1 MSQDAHSGPAPLT
14 SHEALMWTVERDPI
28 LRSSFL
34 NLTLLD
40 RAPDY
45 DRFRARMASAIR
57 GLPRLRQRV
66 ELAQLP
72 LTPPEWVDDRDFD
85 LGYHLRRVALPA
97 PGSDRQLLDLGAQW
111 LQDPFDPQRP
121 LWQMTVVEGLSGGR
135 AALLAK
141 LHHAV
146 TDGVGG
152 VRLSSSFIDLSRD
165 APDPEPVSDD
175 GADEPALFESE
186 TVRLMGEMRRQ
197 LGRVPHAVSGMW
209 SGAVEIASHP
219 QSLGREAAD
228 VVESARSVVRQA
240 LVTDGARS
248 PLWAGRRST
257 ARHFEIL
264 SIDLDE
270 AKRTAGALDGTVN
283 DVFVTGVAG
292 GAAAYHRARGAEAD
306 ELRISMPVSTR
317 HDRSV
322 GGNSFTPARVLVPA
336 GIVDPLERFRA
347 VHERLATVKAERAL
361 GLADALTGVLTGLP
375 GPLLTRLVRQQVQ
388 TVDLA
393 ASNVRGAPVE
403 IFIAGARVLSN
414 HPMGPTGGTAFNAS
428 VLSYCSQL
436 DMGINS
442 DTAAIDDP
450 ALLRHCIADSLAEVM
465 AAAPAT

>member
-1 MSQDAHSGPAPLT
+1 MSHEAQPGSVPLT
-14 SHEALMWTVERDPI
+14 GHEALMLTVERDPV

-40 RAPDY
+40 RAPY
-45 DRFRARMASAIR
+45 YGRFRARMVSAIR
-57 GLPRLRQRV
+57 GLPRLHQRV

-72 LTPPEWVDDRDFD
+72 LAPPEWVDDPDFD
-85 LGYHLRRVALPA
+85 LDYHLRRLALPA
-97 PGSDRQLLDLGAQW
+97 PGTDRQLLDLGAQW
-111 LQDPFDPQRP
+111 LQDPFDPRRP

-141 LHHAV
+141 IHHAV

-152 VRLSSSFIDLSRD
+152 VRLSASFIDLSRD

-175 GADEPALFESE
+175 GTPRPFEGGPI
-186 TVRLMGEMRRQ
+186 RLMTEMRHQ
-197 LGRVPHAVSGMW
+197 LERVPHAVSGVW

-219 QSLGREAAD
+219 RGAVD
-228 VVESARSVVRQA
+228 MVESARSMVRQA

-257 ARHFEIL
+257 TRHFEIL

-270 AKRTAGALDGTVN
+270 AKRTAGALGGTVN

-292 GAAAYHRARGAEAD
+292 GAAAYHRARGVDAE

-336 GIVDPLERFRA
+336 GILDPVERFGA
-347 VHERLATVKAERAL
+347 VHDRLATVKAERAL

-375 GPLLTRLVRQQVQ
+375 GPLLTRLVRQQVE

-393 ASNVRGAPVE
+393 ASNVRGSPVDLYV
-403 IFIAGARVLSN
+403 AGARVLSN

-428 VLSYCSQL
+428 VLSYRSQL

-442 DTAAIDDP
+442 DSAAVDDP
-450 ALLRHCIADSLAEVM
+450 VLLRHCIAESLAEVM
-465 AAAPAT
+465 AAAPA

>member
-1 MSQDAHSGPAPLT
+1 ML
-14 SHEALMWTVERDPI
+14 TVERDPI

-40 RAPDY
+40 CAPDHE
-45 DRFRARMASAIR
+45 RFRARMAGAIR

-66 ELAQLP
+66 EMAQLP
-72 LTPPEWVDDRDFD
+72 LTPPEWVEDPDFD
-85 LGYHLRRVALPA
+85 LDYHLRRVALPA
-97 PGSDRQLLDLGAQW
+97 PGTDRQLLDLGAQV
-111 LQDPFDPQRP
+111 LQDPFDPCRP
-121 LWQMTVVEGLSGGR
+121 LWQMTIVEGLSGGR

-141 LHHAV
+141 LHHTV

-165 APDPEPVSDD
+165 APDPEPVESD
-175 GADEPALFESE
+175 GADEPGRFESGPA
-186 TVRLMGEMRRQ
+186 RLMNEMRRQ
-197 LGRVPHAVSGMW
+197 LGRVPQAVTGMW
-209 SGAVEIASHP
+209 SGAVEIAMHP
-219 QSLGREAAD
+219 QSLGREAVD
-228 VVESARSVVRQA
+228 VMESARSVVRQA

-248 PLWAGRRST
+248 PLWAGKRST

-270 AKRTAGALDGTVN
+270 AKRSAKALGGTVN

-292 GAAAYHRARGAEAD
+292 GAAAYHRARGVDAD

-322 GGNSFTPARVLVPA
+322 GGNAFTPARVLVPA
-336 GIVDPLERFRA
+336 GIVDPVERFRA
-347 VHERLATVKAERAL
+347 VHDRLTEVKAERAL

-403 IFIAGARVLSN
+403 IFVAGARVLSN
-414 HPMGPTGGTAFNAS
+414 HPMGPTGGTAFNIS

-450 ALLRHCIADSLAEVM
+450 VLLRDCIAESLAEVM
-465 AAAPAT
+465 KAAPAA

>member
-1 MSQDAHSGPAPLT
+1 MSHDAQPGPEPLT
-14 SHEALMWTVERDPI
+14 GHEALMLTVERDPV

-45 DRFRARMASAIR
+45 GRFRARMANAIR

-72 LTPPEWVDDRDFD
+72 LAPPEWVDDPDFD
-85 LGYHLRRVALPA
+85 LDYHLRRVALPA
-97 PGSDRQLLDLGAQW
+97 PGTDRQLLDLGGQW
-111 LQDPFDPQRP
+111 LQDPFDPRRP

-152 VRLSSSFIDLSRD
+152 VRLSTSFIDLSRD
-165 APDPEPVSDD
+165 APDPEPESGD
-175 GADEPALFESE
+175 GAFEPAPFE
-186 TVRLMGEMRRQ
+186 TGPTRLMTEMRRQ
-197 LGRVPHAVSGMW
+197 LERVPHAVSGMW

-228 VVESARSVVRQA
+228 VMESARSMVRQA

-257 ARHFEIL
+257 GRHFEIL

-270 AKRTAGALDGTVN
+270 AKRTAGALGGTVN

-292 GAAAYHRARGAEAD
+292 GAASYHRARGVDAE

-336 GIVDPLERFRA
+336 GILDPVERFRA
-347 VHERLATVKAERAL
+347 VHDRLATAKAERAL

-375 GPLLTRLVRQQVQ
+375 GPLLTRLVRQQVE

-393 ASNVRGAPVE
+393 ASNVRGSPVD
-403 IFIAGARVLSN
+403 IFVAGARVLSN

-428 VLSYCSQL
+428 VLSYRSQL

-442 DTAAIDDP
+442 DSAAIDDP
-450 ALLRHCIADSLAEVM
+450 VLLRHCIAESLDEVM
-465 AAAPAT
+465 ASTPA

>member
-1 MSQDAHSGPAPLT
+1 ML
-14 SHEALMWTVERDPI
+14 TVERDPI

-40 RAPDY
+40 RAPDHE
-45 DRFRARMASAIR
+45 RFRARMAGAIR

-66 ELAQLP
+66 EMAQLP
-72 LTPPEWVDDRDFD
+72 LTPPEWVKDPDFD
-85 LGYHLRRVALPA
+85 LDYHLRRVALPA
-97 PGSDRQLLDLGAQW
+97 PGTDRQLLDLGAQV
-111 LQDPFDPQRP
+111 LQDPFDPCRP
-121 LWQMTVVEGLSGGR
+121 LWQMTIVEGLSGGR

-141 LHHAV
+141 LHHTV

-165 APDPEPVSDD
+165 APDPEPVESD
-175 GADEPALFESE
+175 GADEPGRFESGPA
-186 TVRLMGEMRRQ
+186 RLMNEMRRQ
-197 LGRVPHAVSGMW
+197 LGRVPQAVTGMW
-209 SGAVEIASHP
+209 SGAVEIAMHP
-219 QSLGREAAD
+219 QSLGREAVD
-228 VVESARSVVRQA
+228 VMESARSVVRQA

-248 PLWAGRRST
+248 PLWAGKRST

-270 AKRTAGALDGTVN
+270 AKRSAKALGGTVN

-292 GAAAYHRARGAEAD
+292 GAAAYHRARGVDAD

-322 GGNSFTPARVLVPA
+322 GGNAFTPARVLVPA
-336 GIVDPLERFRA
+336 GIVDPVERFRA
-347 VHERLATVKAERAL
+347 VHDRLTEVKAERAL

-403 IFIAGARVLSN
+403 IFVAGARVLSN
-414 HPMGPTGGTAFNAS
+414 HPMGPTGGTAFNIS

-450 ALLRHCIADSLAEVM
+450 VLLRDCIAESLAEVM
-465 AAAPAT
+465 KAAPAA

>member
-1 MSQDAHSGPAPLT
+1 MSQDAHPASVPLS

-40 RAPDY
+40 REPDY
-45 DRFRARMASAIR
+45 DRFRARMANAIR

-72 LTPPEWVDDRDFD
+72 LAPPEWVDDPDFD
-85 LGYHLRRVALPA
+85 LDYHLRRVALPA
-97 PGSDRQLLDLGAQW
+97 PGTDRQLLDLGAQW
-111 LQDPFDPQRP
+111 LQDPFDPRRP

-165 APDPEPVSDD
+165 VPDPEPASD
-175 GADEPALFESE
+175 GADGPVRFDSGP
-186 TVRLMGEMRRQ
+186 VRLMTEMRRQ
-197 LGRVPHAVSGMW
+197 LGRVPHAVTGMW
-209 SGAVEIASHP
+209 NGAVEIASHP

-264 SIDLDE
+264 SIDLDD
-270 AKRTAGALDGTVN
+270 AKRTARALDGSVN
-283 DVFVTGVAG
+283 DVFVSGVAG
-292 GAAAYHRARGAEAD
+292 GAAAYHRARGVDAD

-336 GIVDPLERFRA
+336 GILDPIERFRA
-347 VHERLATVKAERAL
+347 VHDRLATVKAERAI
-361 GLADALTGVLTGLP
+361 GMADALTGVLTGLP

-403 IFIAGARVLSN
+403 IFVAGARVLSN

-436 DMGINS
+436 DMGINT
-442 DTAAIDDP
+442 DAAAVDDP
-450 ALLRHCIADSLAEVM
+450 VLLRHCIAESLAEVM
-465 AAAPAT
+465 AAAPAA

>member
-1 MSQDAHSGPAPLT
+1 
-14 SHEALMWTVERDPI
+14 
-28 LRSSFL
+28 
-34 NLTLLD
+34 
-40 RAPDY
+40 
-45 DRFRARMASAIR
+45 MAGAIR

-66 ELAQLP
+66 EMAQLP
-72 LTPPEWVDDRDFD
+72 LTPPEWVEDLDFD
-85 LGYHLRRVALPA
+85 LDYHLRRVALPA
-97 PGSDRQLLDLGAQW
+97 PGTDRQLLDLGAQV
-111 LQDPFDPQRP
+111 LQDPFDPCRP
-121 LWQMTVVEGLSGGR
+121 LWQMTIVEGLSGGR

-141 LHHAV
+141 LHHTV

-165 APDPEPVSDD
+165 APDPEPVESD
-175 GADEPALFESE
+175 GADEPGRFESGPA
-186 TVRLMGEMRRQ
+186 RLMNEMRRQ
-197 LGRVPHAVSGMW
+197 LGRVPQAVTGMW
-209 SGAVEIASHP
+209 SGAVEIATHP
-219 QSLGREAAD
+219 QSLGREAVD
-228 VVESARSVVRQA
+228 VMESARSVVRQA

-248 PLWAGRRST
+248 PLWAGKRST

-270 AKRTAGALDGTVN
+270 AKRAAKALGGTVN

-292 GAAAYHRARGAEAD
+292 GAAAYHRARGVDAD

-322 GGNSFTPARVLVPA
+322 GGNAFTPARVLVPA
-336 GIVDPLERFRA
+336 GIVDPVERFRA
-347 VHERLATVKAERAL
+347 VHDRLTEVKAERAL

-403 IFIAGARVLSN
+403 IFVAGARVLSN
-414 HPMGPTGGTAFNAS
+414 HPMGPTGGTAFNIS

-450 ALLRHCIADSLAEVM
+450 VLLRDCIAESLAEVM
-465 AAAPAT
+465 KAAPAA

>member
-1 MSQDAHSGPAPLT
+1 MSQDAQPGSVPLT
-14 SHEALMWTVERDPI
+14 GPEALMWTVERDPV

-45 DRFRARMASAIR
+45 ERFYARMANAVR

-66 ELAQLP
+66 ELAPLP
-72 LTPPEWVDDRDFD
+72 LAPPEWVDDPEFD
-85 LGYHLRRVALPA
+85 LGYHLRRIALPE
-97 PGSDRQLLDLGAQW
+97 PGTDRQLLDLGAMW
-111 LQDPFDPQRP
+111 LQDPFDQRRP
-121 LWQMTVVEGLSGGR
+121 LWQMRVVEGLSGGR

-152 VRLSSSFIDLSRD
+152 VRLSTSFIDLSRD
-165 APDPEPVSDD
+165 APGPEPVSGD
-175 GADEPALFESE
+175 GAPRPFDSGP
-186 TVRLMGEMRRQ
+186 VRLMTEMRRQ
-197 LGRVPHAVSGMW
+197 LGRVPHAVTGMW

-219 QSLGREAAD
+219 QSLGRDTAD
-228 VVESARSVVRQA
+228 VMESARSMVRQA

-257 ARHFEIL
+257 ARHFEVL

-270 AKRTAGALDGTVN
+270 AKRTAGALGGTVN

-292 GAAAYHRARGAEAD
+292 GAAAYHRARGVDAD

-317 HDRSV
+317 HDRSA

-336 GIVDPLERFRA
+336 GILDPVERFRA
-347 VHERLATVKAERAL
+347 VHDRLASVKAERAL

-375 GPLLTRLVRQQVQ
+375 GPLLTRLVRQQVE

-393 ASNVRGAPVE
+393 ASNVRGAPVD
-403 IFIAGARVLSN
+403 IFVAGALVLSN

-428 VLSYCSQL
+428 VLSYRSQL

-442 DTAAIDDP
+442 DSAAIDDP
-450 ALLRHCIADSLAEVM
+450 VLLRHCIAESLAEIM
-465 AAAPAT
+465 AAAP

>member
-1 MSQDAHSGPAPLT
+1 
-14 SHEALMWTVERDPI
+14 MWTVERDPV

-45 DRFRARMASAIR
+45 DRFAARIANAVR
-57 GLPRLRQRV
+57 VLPRLRQRI

-72 LTPPEWVDDRDFD
+72 LAPPEWVDDPEFD

-97 PGSDRQLLDLGAQW
+97 PGDDRQLLDLGALW
-111 LQDPFDPQRP
+111 LQDPFDTRRP
-121 LWQMTVVEGLSGGR
+121 LWQMTIVEGLSGGR

-165 APDPEPVSDD
+165 APDPEPLTGE
-175 GADEPALFESE
+175 GAVEAAPFESGPI
-186 TVRLMGEMRRQ
+186 RLMTEMRRQ

-209 SGAVEIASHP
+209 SGAVGIASHP
-219 QSLGREAAD
+219 QELGREAAE
-228 VVESARSVVRQA
+228 VLESARSMVRQA

-248 PLWAGRRST
+248 PLWAGKRST

-264 SIDLDE
+264 SIDLDD
-270 AKRTAGALDGTVN
+270 AKRTAGALGGTVN

-292 GAAAYHRARGAEAD
+292 GAAAYHRARGVEAD

-322 GGNSFTPARVLVPA
+322 AGNSFTPARVLVPA
-336 GIVDPLERFRA
+336 GIADPVERFRA
-347 VHERLATVKAERAL
+347 VHERLAAVKAERAL
-361 GLADALTGVLTGLP
+361 GLSDALTSVLTGLP
-375 GPLLTRLVRQQVQ
+375 GPLLTRLVRQQVE

-393 ASNVRGAPVE
+393 ASNVRGAPVD
-403 IFIAGARVLSN
+403 IFVAGARVLSN

-428 VLSYCSQL
+428 VLSYRSQL

-442 DTAAIDDP
+442 DSAAIDDP
-450 ALLRHCIADSLAEVM
+450 VLLRHCIAESLAEVM
-465 AAAPAT
+465 AKAPAT

>member
-1 MSQDAHSGPAPLT
+1 ML
-14 SHEALMWTVERDPI
+14 TVERDPI

-40 RAPDY
+40 REPDHE
-45 DRFRARMASAIR
+45 RFRARMAGAIR

-66 ELAQLP
+66 EMAQLP
-72 LTPPEWVDDRDFD
+72 LTPPEWVKDPDFD
-85 LGYHLRRVALPA
+85 LDYHLRRVALPA
-97 PGSDRQLLDLGAQW
+97 PGTDRQLLDLGAQV
-111 LQDPFDPQRP
+111 LQDPFDPCRP
-121 LWQMTVVEGLSGGR
+121 LWQMTIVEGLSGGR

-141 LHHAV
+141 LHHTV

-165 APDPEPVSDD
+165 APDPEPVESD
-175 GADEPALFESE
+175 GADEPGRFESGPA
-186 TVRLMGEMRRQ
+186 RLMNEMRRQ
-197 LGRVPHAVSGMW
+197 LGRVPQAVTGMW
-209 SGAVEIASHP
+209 SGAVEIAMHP
-219 QSLGREAAD
+219 QSLGREAVD
-228 VVESARSVVRQA
+228 VMESARSVVRQA

-248 PLWAGRRST
+248 PLWAGKRST

-270 AKRTAGALDGTVN
+270 AKRSAKALGGTVN

-292 GAAAYHRARGAEAD
+292 GAAAYHRARGVDAD

-322 GGNSFTPARVLVPA
+322 GGNAFTPARVLVPA
-336 GIVDPLERFRA
+336 GIVDPVERFRA
-347 VHERLATVKAERAL
+347 VHDRLTEVKAERAL

-403 IFIAGARVLSN
+403 IFVAGARVLSN
-414 HPMGPTGGTAFNAS
+414 HPMGPTGGTAFNIS

-450 ALLRHCIADSLAEVM
+450 VLLRDCIAESLAEVM
-465 AAAPAT
+465 KAAPAA

>member
-1 MSQDAHSGPAPLT
+1 MSQDAHPASVPLS

-40 RAPDY
+40 REPDY
-45 DRFRARMASAIR
+45 DRFRARMANAIR

-72 LTPPEWVDDRDFD
+72 LAPPEWVDDPDFD
-85 LGYHLRRVALPA
+85 LDYHLERITLPP
-97 PGSDRQLLDLGAQW
+97 PGTRRQLLDMAQAEAMTS
-111 LQDPFDPQRP
+111 FDRARAPWRAV
-121 LWQMTVVEGLSGGR
+121 LYEGLEGGR
-135 AALLAK
+135 AAYLLK
-141 LHHAV
+141 IHHSM
-146 TDGVGG
+146 TDGQGG
-152 VRLSSSFIDLSRD
+152 VQLVGLLHSRKREPSPEKT
-165 APDPEPVSDD
+165 AP
-175 GADEPALFESE
+175 PA
-186 TVRLMGEMRRQ
+186 RPGEDIGP
-197 LGRVPHAVSGMW
+197 LGVLAEQVARN
-209 SGAVEIASHP
+209 GAVEIASHP

-264 SIDLDE
+264 SIDLDD
-270 AKRTAGALDGTVN
+270 AKRTARALDGSVN
-283 DVFVTGVAG
+283 DVFVSGVAG
-292 GAAAYHRARGAEAD
+292 GAAAYHRARGVDAD

-336 GIVDPLERFRA
+336 GILDPIERFRA
-347 VHERLATVKAERAL
+347 VHDRLATVKAERAI
-361 GLADALTGVLTGLP
+361 GMADALTGVLTGLP

-403 IFIAGARVLSN
+403 IFVAGARVLSN

-436 DMGINS
+436 DMGINT
-442 DTAAIDDP
+442 DAAAVDDP
-450 ALLRHCIADSLAEVM
+450 VLLRHCIAESLAEVM
-465 AAAPAT
+465 AAAPAA

>member
-1 MSQDAHSGPAPLT
+1 MSETRLT
-14 SHEALMWTVERDPI
+14 GHEALMWTVERDPV

-45 DRFRARMASAIR
+45 DRFHARMANAVR

-66 ELAQLP
+66 ELAPLP
-72 LTPPEWVDDRDFD
+72 LSPPEWVDDPEFD

-97 PGSDRQLLDLGAQW
+97 PGTDRQLLDLGAQW
-111 LQDPFDPQRP
+111 LQDPFDPRRP
-121 LWQMTVVEGLSGGR
+121 LWQMTIVEGLSGGR

-165 APDPEPVSDD
+165 APDPEPVSAD
-175 GADEPALFESE
+175 GAPRPFESGPI
-186 TVRLMGEMRRQ
+186 RLMTEMRRQ
-197 LGRVPHAVSGMW
+197 LGRVPHAVTGMW

-219 QSLGREAAD
+219 PGAAD
-228 VVESARSVVRQA
+228 VVESARSMVRQA

-257 ARHFEIL
+257 ARHFEML
-264 SIDLDE
+264 SVDLDE
-270 AKRTAGALDGTVN
+270 AKRAAAALGGTVN

-292 GAAAYHRARGAEAD
+292 GAAAYHRARGVDAD

-317 HDRSV
+317 HDRSA
-322 GGNSFTPARVLVPA
+322 GGNSFAPTRVLVPA
-336 GIVDPLERFRA
+336 GILDPVERFRA
-347 VHERLATVKAERAL
+347 VHDRLATVKAERAL

-375 GPLLTRLVRQQVQ
+375 GPLLTRLVRQQVE

-393 ASNVRGAPVE
+393 ASNVRGAPVD
-403 IFIAGARVLSN
+403 IFVAGALVLSN

-428 VLSYCSQL
+428 VLSYRSQL

-442 DTAAIDDP
+442 DSAAIDDP
-450 ALLRHCIADSLAEVM
+450 VLLRHCIADSLAEVM
-465 AAAPAT
+465 AAA

>member
-1 MSQDAHSGPAPLT
+1 ML
-14 SHEALMWTVERDPI
+14 TVERDPI

-45 DRFRARMASAIR
+45 ERFRARMTGAIR
-57 GLPRLRQRV
+57 GVPRLRQRV

-72 LTPPEWVDDRDFD
+72 LTPPEWVDDPDFD

-97 PGSDRQLLDLGAQW
+97 PGTDRQLLDLGAQW
-111 LQDPFDPQRP
+111 LQDPFDPRRP
-121 LWQMTVVEGLSGGR
+121 LWKMTIVEGLSGGR

-141 LHHAV
+141 LHHTV

-152 VRLSSSFIDLSRD
+152 VRVSSSFIDLSRD
-165 APDPEPVSDD
+165 APDPEPVDSN
-175 GADEPALFESE
+175 GIDEPGRFESGPA
-186 TVRLMGEMRRQ
+186 RLMTEMRRQ
-197 LGRVPHAVSGMW
+197 LGRVPHAVTGMW
-209 SGAVEIASHP
+209 SGAVEIATHP

-228 VVESARSVVRQA
+228 VMESARSVVRQG

-248 PLWAGRRST
+248 PLWAGKRST

-270 AKRTAGALDGTVN
+270 AKGTAKALGGTVN
-283 DVFVTGVAG
+283 DVFVTGVTG
-292 GAAAYHRARGAEAD
+292 GAAAYHRARGVDAD

-322 GGNSFTPARVLVPA
+322 GGNAFTPARVLVPA
-336 GIVDPLERFRA
+336 GIIDPVERFRA
-347 VHERLATVKAERAL
+347 VHDRLTEVKAERAL

-403 IFIAGARVLSN
+403 IFVAGARVLSN

-442 DTAAIDDP
+442 DAAAIDDP
-450 ALLRHCIADSLAEVM
+450 VLLRHCIAESLAEVM
-465 AAAPAT
+465 TAAPAA

>member
-1 MSQDAHSGPAPLT
+1 MSSDAQPGSVPLT
-14 SHEALMWTVERDPI
+14 GHEALMWTVERDPV

-45 DRFRARMASAIR
+45 DRFHARMADAVR

-66 ELAQLP
+66 ELTPLP
-72 LTPPEWVDDRDFD
+72 LAPPEWVDDPEFD
-85 LGYHLRRVALPA
+85 LGYHLRRIALPA
-97 PGSDRQLLDLGAQW
+97 PGSDRQLLDFGAQW
-111 LQDPFDPQRP
+111 LQDPFDPRRP

-165 APDPEPVSDD
+165 APDPEPVSGD
-175 GADEPALFESE
+175 GAPRPFESGPI
-186 TVRLMGEMRRQ
+186 RLMTEMRRQ
-197 LGRVPHAVSGMW
+197 LGRVPHAVTGMW

-219 QSLGREAAD
+219 RGAAD
-228 VVESARSVVRQA
+228 VMESARSMVRQA

-257 ARHFEIL
+257 ARHFEML

-270 AKRTAGALDGTVN
+270 AKRTAAALAGTVN

-292 GAAAYHRARGAEAD
+292 GAAAYHRARGVDAD

-317 HDRSV
+317 HDRSA

-336 GIVDPLERFRA
+336 GIRDPVERFRA
-347 VHERLATVKAERAL
+347 VHDRLATVKAERAL

-375 GPLLTRLVRQQVQ
+375 GPLLTRLVRQQVE

-393 ASNVRGAPVE
+393 ASNVRGAPVD
-403 IFIAGARVLSN
+403 IFVAGALVLSN

-428 VLSYCSQL
+428 VLSYRSQL

-442 DTAAIDDP
+442 DSAAIDDP
-450 ALLRHCIADSLAEVM
+450 VLLRRCISESLAEVL
-465 AAAPAT
+465 AAAP

>member
-1 MSQDAHSGPAPLT
+1 MSHDTQPGSEPLT
-14 SHEALMWTVERDPI
+14 GHEALMLTVERDPV

-45 DRFRARMASAIR
+45 DRFRARMANAIR

-72 LTPPEWVDDRDFD
+72 LAPPEWVDDPEFD
-85 LGYHLRRVALPA
+85 LDYHVRRVALPA
-97 PGSDRQLLDLGAQW
+97 PGTDRQLLDLSALW
-111 LQDPFDPQRP
+111 LQDPFDPRRP

-152 VRLSSSFIDLSRD
+152 VRLSTSFIDLSRD
-165 APDPEPVSDD
+165 APDPEPASDD
-175 GADEPALFESE
+175 SAPVPFESGPS
-186 TVRLMGEMRRQ
+186 RLMTEMRHQ
-197 LGRVPHAVSGMW
+197 LGRVPQAVSGMW

-219 QSLGREAAD
+219 REAAD
-228 VVESARSVVRQA
+228 VMESARSMVRQA

-270 AKRTAGALDGTVN
+270 AKRTAGDLGGTVN

-292 GAAAYHRARGAEAD
+292 GAAAYHRARGVDVD

-322 GGNSFTPARVLVPA
+322 AGNSFTPARVLVPA
-336 GIVDPLERFRA
+336 GILDPVERFRA
-347 VHERLATVKAERAL
+347 VHDRLATVKAERAL

-375 GPLLTRLVRQQVQ
+375 GPLLTRLVRQQVE

-393 ASNVRGAPVE
+393 ASNVRGSPVD
-403 IFIAGARVLSN
+403 IFVAGARILSN

-428 VLSYCSQL
+428 VLSYRSQL

-442 DTAAIDDP
+442 DSAAIDDP
-450 ALLRHCIADSLAEVM
+450 VLLRHCIAESLAEVM
-465 AAAPAT
+465 AAAPAA

>member
-1 MSQDAHSGPAPLT
+1 MSQDAQQGSVPLT
-14 SHEALMWTVERDPI
+14 GHEALMWTVERDPV

-45 DRFRARMASAIR
+45 DRFHARMADAVR

-66 ELAQLP
+66 ELAPLP
-72 LTPPEWVDDRDFD
+72 LTPPEWVDDPEFD

-97 PGSDRQLLDLGAQW
+97 PGTDRQLLDLGAQW
-111 LQDPFDPQRP
+111 LQDPFDPRRP

-152 VRLSSSFIDLSRD
+152 VRLSASFIDLSRD
-165 APDPEPVSDD
+165 APGPEPVGDD
-175 GADEPALFESE
+175 GVPRPFESGPI
-186 TVRLMGEMRRQ
+186 RLMTEMRRQ
-197 LGRVPHAVSGMW
+197 LGRVPHAVTGMW
-209 SGAVEIASHP
+209 SGAVELASHP
-219 QSLGREAAD
+219 QWLGREAAD
-228 VVESARSVVRQA
+228 VMESARSMVRQA

-257 ARHFEIL
+257 ARHFEML

-270 AKRTAGALDGTVN
+270 AKRTGAALEGTVN

-292 GAAAYHRARGAEAD
+292 GAAAYHRARGFDAD

-317 HDRSV
+317 HDRSA
-322 GGNSFTPARVLVPA
+322 GGNAFTPARVLVPA
-336 GIVDPLERFRA
+336 GIVDPVERFRA
-347 VHERLATVKAERAL
+347 VHDRLATVKAERAL

-375 GPLLTRLVRQQVQ
+375 GPLLTRLVRQQVE

-393 ASNVRGAPVE
+393 ASNVRGAPVD
-403 IFIAGARVLSN
+403 IFVAGALVLSN

-428 VLSYCSQL
+428 VLSYRSQL

-442 DTAAIDDP
+442 DSAAVDDP
-450 ALLRHCIADSLAEVM
+450 VLLRHCIAESLAEVM
-465 AAAPAT
+465 AAAH

>member
-1 MSQDAHSGPAPLT
+1 ML
-14 SHEALMWTVERDPI
+14 TVERDPI

-40 RAPDY
+40 RAPDHE
-45 DRFRARMASAIR
+45 RFRARMAGAIR

-66 ELAQLP
+66 EMAQLP
-72 LTPPEWVDDRDFD
+72 LTPPEWVEDLDFD
-85 LGYHLRRVALPA
+85 LDYHLRRVALPA
-97 PGSDRQLLDLGAQW
+97 PGTDRQLLDLGAQV
-111 LQDPFDPQRP
+111 LQDPFDPCRP
-121 LWQMTVVEGLSGGR
+121 LWQMTIVEGLSGGR

-141 LHHAV
+141 LHHTV

-165 APDPEPVSDD
+165 APDPEPVESD
-175 GADEPALFESE
+175 GADEPGRFESGPA
-186 TVRLMGEMRRQ
+186 RLMNEMRRQ
-197 LGRVPHAVSGMW
+197 LGRVPQAVTGMW
-209 SGAVEIASHP
+209 SGAVEIAMHP
-219 QSLGREAAD
+219 QSLGREAVD
-228 VVESARSVVRQA
+228 VMESARSVVRQA

-248 PLWAGRRST
+248 PLWAGKRST

-270 AKRTAGALDGTVN
+270 AKRSAKALGGTVN

-292 GAAAYHRARGAEAD
+292 GAAAYHRARGVDAD

-322 GGNSFTPARVLVPA
+322 GGNAFTPARVLVPA
-336 GIVDPLERFRA
+336 GIVDPVERFRA
-347 VHERLATVKAERAL
+347 VHDRLTEVKAERAL

-403 IFIAGARVLSN
+403 IFVAGARVLSN
-414 HPMGPTGGTAFNAS
+414 HPMGPTGGTAFNIS

-450 ALLRHCIADSLAEVM
+450 VLLRDCIAESLAEVM
-465 AAAPAT
+465 KAAPAA

>member
-1 MSQDAHSGPAPLT
+1 MSQDAHPASVPL
-14 SHEALMWTVERDPI
+14 SAHEALMWTVERDPI

-40 RAPDY
+40 RDPDY
-45 DRFRARMASAIR
+45 DRFRARMANAIR

-72 LTPPEWVDDRDFD
+72 LTPPEWVDDPDFD
-85 LGYHLRRVALPA
+85 LDYHLRRVALPA
-97 PGSDRQLLDLGAQW
+97 PGTDRQLLDLGAQW
-111 LQDPFDPQRP
+111 LQDPFDPRRP
-121 LWQMTVVEGLSGGR
+121 LWQMTVVGGLSGGR

-165 APDPEPVSDD
+165 APDPEPASE
-175 GADEPALFESE
+175 GADGPARFDSGPN
-186 TVRLMGEMRRQ
+186 RLMTEMRRQ
-197 LGRVPHAVSGMW
+197 LERVPQAVTGMW
-209 SGAVEIASHP
+209 NGAVEIASHP

-228 VVESARSVVRQA
+228 VVESARSVARQA

-264 SIDLDE
+264 SIDLDD
-270 AKRTAGALDGTVN
+270 AKRTARALDGSVN
-283 DVFVTGVAG
+283 DVFVSGVAG
-292 GAAAYHRARGAEAD
+292 GAAAYHRARGVDAE

-336 GIVDPLERFRA
+336 GILDPIERFRA
-347 VHERLATVKAERAL
+347 VHDRLATVKAERAI

-403 IFIAGARVLSN
+403 IFVAGARVLSN

-436 DMGINS
+436 DMGINT
-442 DTAAIDDP
+442 DAAAVDDP
-450 ALLRHCIADSLAEVM
+450 VLLRHCIAESLAEVM
-465 AAAPAT
+465 AAAPAA

>member
-1 MSQDAHSGPAPLT
+1 
-14 SHEALMWTVERDPI
+14 MWTVERDPI

-45 DRFRARMASAIR
+45 DRFRTRMAGAIR

-72 LTPPEWVDDRDFD
+72 LTPPEWVDDPDFD

-97 PGSDRQLLDLGAQW
+97 PGTDRQLLDLGAQW
-111 LQDPFDPQRP
+111 LQDPFDQRRP
-121 LWQMTVVEGLSGGR
+121 LWQMTIVEGLSGGR

-152 VRLSSSFIDLSRD
+152 VRLSSTFIDLSRD
-165 APDPEPVSDD
+165 APDPEPVAGD
-175 GADEPALFESE
+175 GADEPGRFESGPA
-186 TVRLMGEMRRQ
+186 RLMAEMRRQ
-197 LGRVPHAVSGMW
+197 LERVPHAVTGMW
-209 SGAVEIASHP
+209 TGAVEIATHP

-228 VVESARSVVRQA
+228 VMESARSVVRQA

-248 PLWAGRRST
+248 PLWTGRRST

-270 AKRTAGALDGTVN
+270 AKRTAEALDGTVN

-292 GAAAYHRARGAEAD
+292 GAAAYHRARGVDAD

-322 GGNSFTPARVLVPA
+322 GGNAFTPARVLVPA
-336 GIVDPLERFRA
+336 GIIDPVERFRA
-347 VHERLATVKAERAL
+347 VHDRLTAVKAERAL

-403 IFIAGARVLSN
+403 IFVAGARVLSN

-442 DTAAIDDP
+442 DAAAIDDP
-450 ALLRHCIADSLAEVM
+450 VLLRHCIADSLAEVM
-465 AAAPAT
+465 AAAPAA